1 MPWIKKSSKVLLD
14 RSHLIDVFFEEHF
27 KGNYICSVPLGL
39 IIVDGAF
46 NDFTKSKG
54 LFAKGSELDVW
65 DSFVGSNKSLKE
77 IVSIFNSSRNK
88 TNKDEI
94 RLPYR
99 NGILHG
105 RDINFG
111 NEYVSC
117 KCVSLLFAVAD
128 WMQLKN
134 TQFERKDNFVQ
145 SQTNESIVDL
155 INRYQELKKFED
167 EIANWKRRDII
178 LATDIPI
185 SGVRDDFFEYPYL
198 YPVLDM
204 FDYWKDENY
213 GKLSKSLEEIKN
225 KNTSS
230 GKWAGQIREIFNVKK
245 YNSFEFIT
253 IDEKTYAKSEIT
265 VKVKWEQDSL
275 IRTESLR
282 FNCVYTGLKEEDNLV
297 APWRKNGE
305 WRLIPLDVEK
315 IFY

>member
-1 MPWIKKSSKVLLD
+1 
-14 RSHLIDVFFEEHF
+14 
-27 KGNYICSVPLGL
+27 
-39 IIVDGAF
+39 
-46 NDFTKSKG
+46 FTKNKDNKG
-54 LFAKGSELDVW
+54 LFAEGLELNVW

-77 IVSIFNSSRNK
+77 IVSIFTSSRRK

-128 WMQLKN
+128 WIKQKTN
-134 TQFERKDNFVQ
+134 EVERKDSFVK

-178 LATDIPI
+178 LGTDIPV
-185 SGVRDDFFEYPYL
+185 SGVRDDYGEYSYL
-198 YPVLDM
+198 YPILDM
-204 FDYWKDENY
+204 FEYWRDGNY
-213 GKLSKSLEEIKN
+213 GQLSKLLEDAKN
-225 KNTSS
+225 MNTSN
-230 GKWAGQIREIFNVKK
+230 GKWAGQIREIFNEKK

-265 VKVKWEQDSL
+265 VKVEWEQDSS

-297 APWRKNGE
+297 APWRENGE